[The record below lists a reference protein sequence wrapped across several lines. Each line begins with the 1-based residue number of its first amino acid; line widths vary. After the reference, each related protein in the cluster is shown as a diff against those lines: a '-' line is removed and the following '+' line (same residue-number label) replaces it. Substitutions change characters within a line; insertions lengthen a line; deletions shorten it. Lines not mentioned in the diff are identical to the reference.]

1 MKTHKKLWDQ
11 FISVENFELAAK
23 KAVKSKKSKKQT
35 KVFLANKDILLE
47 KLRQDLIFG
56 RFKTSE
62 YHVFEVF
69 EPKRREIYELPLYPD
84 HIVHHA
90 LINVLGPIWQS
101 RFVKNSYACI
111 PGRGIHSA
119 VQQAMLF
126 VRKNKYVLQC
136 DIRKFY
142 PSINHEIMMNIIAKK
157 VHDRK
162 ILNLMKIIVF
172 SLPGGK
178 NLPIGNLTSQWMGN
192 LYLTE
197 LDLFIK
203 HKLKCK
209 NYVRYS
215 DDFCIFHNDKKF
227 LNSLKQPI
235 AQFAEQCLDLNL
247 SKSAVQKSQ
256 GVVFIGF
263 RLFKDFLLLRKRT
276 VKKIK
281 KRIKKIAEQRRRS
294 FSTVSS
300 LASTHGLMKWAN
312 TYNLQMSLLKIAAK
326 YSNKRMMQFI
336 RKHLGCD

>member
-1 MKTHKKLWDQ
+1 MKTHKNLWDE

-23 KAVKSKKSKKQT
+23 KAVKSKKSKRQT
-35 KVFLANKDILLE
+35 KVFLANKDEFLE

-56 RFKTSE
+56 RFKTSK
-62 YHVFEVF
+62 YHIFEVF

-90 LINVLGPIWQS
+90 LINVLGPIWQN
-101 RFVKNSYACI
+101 RFVKHSFACI

-142 PSINHEIMMNIIAKK
+142 PSINHEIMMNIIARKI
-157 VHDRK
+157 HDRK
-162 ILNLMKIIVF
+162 ILKLLRIIVF

-215 DDFCIFHNDKKF
+215 DDFCIFHNDKNF
-227 LNSLKQPI
+227 LHSIKQPI
-235 AQFAEQCLDLNL
+235 REFVSAELDLQL
-247 SKSAVQKSQ
+247 SKATIIKSQ
-256 GVVFIGF
+256 GMIFIGF
-263 RLFKDFLLLRKRT
+263 RLFKNFLLLRKRT
-276 VKKIK
+276 VVRIK
-281 KRIKKIAEQRRRS
+281 RRIKKIAQHNRRS
-294 FSTVSS
+294 FVTVSS

-312 TYNLQMSLLKIAAK
+312 TYNLQNALLAIARV
-326 YSNKRMMQFI
+326 YSNEKMLQFI
-336 RKHLGCD
+336 KKHLGV

>member
-1 MKTHKKLWDQ
+1 MKTYKNLWDE
-11 FISVENFELAAK
+11 FISVENFELAVK

-35 KVFLANKDILLE
+35 KVFLANKDVLIE
-47 KLRQDLIFG
+47 NLRQDLNLG
-56 RFKTSE
+56 KFKTSK

-90 LINVLGPIWQS
+90 LINVLGPIWQK

-136 DIRKFY
+136 DVRKFY
-142 PSINHEIMMNIIAKK
+142 PSINHEIMMNIISKK

-162 ILNLMKIIVF
+162 ILRLLKTIVF

-215 DDFCIFHNDKKF
+215 DDFCIFHNDKDF
-227 LNSLKQPI
+227 LNGIKQPI
-235 AQFAEQCLDLNL
+235 KEFAETQLDLNL
-247 SKSAVQKSQ
+247 SKSVVVKAQ

-276 VKKIK
+276 VQRIK
-281 KRIKKIAEQRRRS
+281 KRIKKIAERRKRS
-294 FSTVSS
+294 FVTVSS

-312 TYNLQMSLLKIAAK
+312 TYNLQNSLLRIARVNSDEK
-326 YSNKRMMQFI
+326 MTKFI
-336 RKHLGCD
+336 KKHLGV